1 MTSTRKTAPSSTGRW
16 WVGFLFGTA
25 VFAAP
30 VLANAAPVDLFYE
43 RTLMMAADQRCDLF
57 QPQLSTA
64 LDAARIQSKGAALR
78 AGADQDL
85 LKDVA
90 RRAFAR
96 SNAAPCNSPDLA
108 IASKRVKDAFAA
120 YSRMNRMEFPGDT
133 ANWTA
138 DRSLAVHAASW
149 RLAQTT
155 KFGWDT
161 MTFGLAG
168 RDSASALVATV
179 TFADGA
185 VPYGARLVLRD
196 QARASRPYLN
206 IRIADRK
213 GKMPLTARAAPRSV
227 SRVIMAESR
236 SEADA
241 TLLPARTKTGLAF
254 RWPAGAAAALADL
267 DPREA
272 VLIEYLFAGRNGDTV
287 RTAYVEV
294 GDFAAGRAFLA
305 AGQR

>member
-1 MTSTRKTAPSSTGRW
+1 MTSTRKTALSSTDRW
-16 WVGFLFGTA
+16 WIGFLFGTA

-30 VLANAAPVDLFYE
+30 VLACASPVDLFYE
-43 RTLMMAADQRCDLF
+43 RTVMTAADQRCDLF
-57 QPQLSTA
+57 QPQLSAA

-78 AGADQDL
+78 AGADQDML
-85 LKDVA
+85 SDVA

-108 IASKRVKDAFAA
+108 LASKRIKEAFTA
-120 YSRMNRMEFPGDT
+120 YSRMYRMEFPGDT
-133 ANWTA
+133 ANWMA
-138 DRSLAVHAASW
+138 DRSLAVHAATW
-149 RLAQTT
+149 RLSQSTQ
-155 KFGWDT
+155 FGWDT

-168 RDSASALVATV
+168 RDGASALVATV

-206 IRIADRK
+206 IRVADGH
-213 GKMPLTARAAPRSV
+213 GKVPLTARAAPRSV
-227 SRVIMAESR
+227 SRVIMAEGR

-241 TLLPARTKTGLAF
+241 TLLPAKTKGGLAF
-254 RWPAGAAAALADL
+254 RWPAGAATAIADL

-272 VLIEYLFAGRNGDTV
+272 LLIEYLFAGRNGDTV
-287 RTAYVEV
+287 RTAYIEV
-294 GDFAAGRAFLA
+294 GDFAAGQAFLA